1 MCRETGKLGND
12 DEISRR
18 QISFHEAGHAV
29 VGEALGLK
37 VGTLRILTEGDGTA
51 TISSATH
58 LPVPDQI
65 AICVAGWVGAE
76 LGRYPYQSLDS
87 PELITDRVRAE
98 CLAASVLGGEH
109 TDADELAVRTMLHEG
124 AHKARELISKHR
136 SRFDEIAEALFRDG
150 NLSLDGTN
158 S

>member
-1 MCRETGKLGND
+1 MCPETGKLGD
-12 DEISRR
+12 ADEIARR

-29 VGEALGLK
+29 VGETLGLK
-37 VGTLRILTEGDGTA
+37 VGTLRVLTEGDGTA

-58 LPVPDQI
+58 LPIPDQI
-65 AICVAGWVGAE
+65 AVCMAGWVGAE
-76 LGRYPYQSLDS
+76 MGGYPYQSLDS
-87 PELITDRVRAE
+87 PALISDRVRAE

-136 SRFDEIAEALFRDG
+136 HRFEEIAEALFRDG

>member
-1 MCRETGKLGND
+1 M
-12 DEISRR
+12 
-18 QISFHEAGHAV
+18 
-29 VGEALGLK
+29 VGETLGLK
-37 VGTLRILTEGDGTA
+37 VGTLRVLTEGDGTA

-58 LPVPDQI
+58 LPIPDQI
-65 AICVAGWVGAE
+65 AVCMAGWVGAE
-76 LGRYPYQSLDS
+76 MGGYPYQSLDS
-87 PELITDRVRAE
+87 PALISDRVRAE

-136 SRFDEIAEALFRDG
+136 ICFDVIAEALLRGG
-150 NLSLDGTN
+150 NLSLDGTK